1 MPERIGGHE
10 IVGSLG
16 KGPRG
21 VVHLGRESDDAPQV
35 VVKTL
40 SVDPAA
46 DPGFAERLRDVTRV
60 SSSYVARTIAA
71 GVEDGRPYVIRE
83 HVEGRSL
90 AEAVA
95 ADGPLS
101 GVALDRVAVGM
112 LTALTAVHVAGF
124 AHRGLTPSNVILT
137 ADGPRITDVELGE
150 PAGELGYRAPE
161 QLSGLQYG
169 PYADVFSWAAT
180 VVFAAT
186 GAAPFEHDKDSVL
199 SGEPRI
205 GELPEPLRQVV
216 VAALAKE
223 VTGRPTA
230 YVALLRLL
238 GDANAPMP
246 GAAVRGVPVPPPG
259 AGDPAPTLLD
269 GVPLPPPPAQP
280 GPGGQAPLILPIQLA
295 IEGAQV
301 PQLPDAP
308 IPPPPQGPMAGF
320 GPMPQNPMPQNP
332 MPQNPMPQNPMP
344 QNPMPQ
350 NPMPQNP
357 MPQNPMAPGPMG
369 QGPMAPGPMGD
380 GPVPPGPVWGP
391 PPMGEGP
398 APHGMPPA
406 PMGPGPMG
414 PDGMEPAPM
423 GQDGV
428 PPQAGVVVPPQQGA
442 IVPPQQGPG
451 HHEPPMWGPPPVVNH
466 QHQQHPPHLLH
477 RQGDGQPR
485 KPFPIGLVAGVTAVV
500 LLSGLGLWG
509 ASQYSDKVTFAPAAA
524 ASSSPSP
531 DNAAAHA
538 QGTAPATQPQTEV
551 TAPWATTTPSP
562 DDSGVGPMVLPTEGP
577 TGGAEVPVLTTVPT
591 PPAVTQ
597 QPVPVPVPTVTVQAT
612 KSRTPKSTPTAKPS
626 KTAKAKPTATVT
638 KTVEPTKKATPTP
651 TKTTKEPEPEPTP
664 TRTTQ
669 KPTPTKTTQK
679 PQPTKTTSPPKPNPY
694 TATQVCGSGFSVQR
708 SSSFSGGTTYQL
720 WNNSTGQN
728 CVVTLKSGANVGKS
742 TPVSATLEVQGGG
755 SQTDSGSYEYY
766 AGPVKLPAKG
776 KCVRYSGSAGSGS
789 TSAPWGNCG

>member
-1 MPERIGGHE
+1 MAENDSPKPERIGGHE
-10 IVGSLG
+10 IVGRLG
-16 KGPRG
+16 EGPRG
-21 VVHLGRESDDAPQV
+21 VVHLGRESGESPQV

-40 SVDPAA
+40 NVDPET
-46 DPGFAERLRDVTRV
+46 DPGFAERLRNVTRV

-101 GVALDRVAVGM
+101 GDALDRVAVGM

-124 AHRGLTPSNVILT
+124 AHRALTPSNVILT
-137 ADGPRITDVELGE
+137 ADGPRVTDVELGE
-150 PAGELGYRAPE
+150 PAGELGFRAPE
-161 QLSGLQYG
+161 QLAGLQYG

-186 GAAPFEHDKDSVL
+186 GAAPFEHDKESVL
-199 SGEPRI
+199 NGEPEV

-246 GAAVRGVPVPPPG
+246 APAIQGVPVPPPG
-259 AGDPAPTLLD
+259 PGPGDLAPTLLD
-269 GVPLPPPPAQP
+269 GVPVPPRGGQPDSGPVPP
-280 GPGGQAPLILPIQLA
+280 PGGQAPLILPIQLS

-301 PQLPDAP
+301 PQLPDGPMHPQGPAHP
-308 IPPPPQGPMAGF
+308 NGPVHLNGPVHPQGPMAAGP
-320 GPMPQNPMPQNP
+320 GPMVPGPV
-332 MPQNPMPQNPMP
+332 
-344 QNPMPQ
+344 
-350 NPMPQNP
+350 
-357 MPQNPMAPGPMG
+357 AGPGPMG
-369 QGPMAPGPMGD
+369 EGPMPPGAMTSGPMGE
-380 GPVPPGPVWGP
+380 GAMPPAPMWGP

-398 APHGMPPA
+398 APHGMPPV
-406 PMGPGPMG
+406 PMGPGVPMPGPMG
-414 PDGMEPAPM
+414 PDGMGPGP
-423 GQDGV
+423 DGV
-428 PPQAGVVVPPQQGA
+428 PPQHGA
-442 IVPPQQGPG
+442 IVPPQMAPGQMAPG
-451 HHEPPMWGPPPVVNH
+451 HQEAQMWGPPPMADQ
-466 QHQQHPPHLLH
+466 QHPPQHPPHLLH
-477 RQGDGQPR
+477 RQADSQPR

-524 ASSSPSP
+524 ASSSPSAG
-531 DNAAAHA
+531 NAAAHG

-562 DDSGVGPMVLPTEGP
+562 DDSGVGPMVLPSQDP
-577 TGGAEVPVLTTVPT
+577 TSAAEVPVLTTVPT
-591 PPAVTQ
+591 PPPAVTQ
-597 QPVPVPVPTVTVQAT
+597 QPVPVPTVTVTPT
-612 KSRTPKSTPTAKPS
+612 KTRTPKSTPTAKPS
-626 KTAKAKPTATVT
+626 QTAKAKPTATVT
-638 KTVEPTKKATPTP
+638 KTVEPTKKPTPTP
-651 TKTTKEPEPEPTP
+651 TKTTKEPEPEQP
-664 TRTTQ
+664 Q
-669 KPTPTKTTQK
+669 PTPTKTTQK

-694 TATQVCGSGFSVQR
+694 SATQVCGSGFVVQR

-720 WNNSTGQN
+720 WNNGTGQN

-742 TPVSATLEVQGGG
+742 TPVSATLEVQGGA
-755 SQTDSGSYEYY
+755 SQTDSGNYEYY

>member
-1 MPERIGGHE
+1 MAEKDLPQPERIGGHE
-10 IVGSLG
+10 LIGRLG
-16 KGPRG
+16 EGPRG
-21 VVHLGRESDDAPQV
+21 VVHLGRESADAPQV

-40 SVDPAA
+40 TIDPAA
-46 DPGFAERLRDVTRV
+46 DPRFAERLRDVTRV

-71 GVEDGRPYVIRE
+71 GVENGRPYVIRE

-101 GVALDRVAVGM
+101 GDALDRVAVGM

-137 ADGPRITDVELGE
+137 ADGPRITDMELGE

-161 QLSGLQYG
+161 QLNGLQYG

-186 GAAPFEHDKDSVL
+186 GAAPFEHDEHSVL
-199 SGEPRI
+199 HGEPRI

-216 VAALAKE
+216 VAALAKD

-238 GDANAPMP
+238 GDANAPIP
-246 GAAVRGVPVPPPG
+246 AQPVQGVPVPPPG
-259 AGDPAPTLLD
+259 DAGVTLLD
-269 GVPLPPPPAQP
+269 GVPVPPQAGPPGAGP
-280 GPGGQAPLILPIQLA
+280 VPPPGGQPPLILPIQLA

-301 PQLPDAP
+301 PQMPD
-308 IPPPPQGPMAGF
+308 
-320 GPMPQNPMPQNP
+320 GPMPSHG
-332 MPQNPMPQNPMP
+332 
-344 QNPMPQ
+344 
-350 NPMPQNP
+350 
-357 MPQNPMAPGPMG
+357 PGPMPPPG
-369 QGPMAPGPMGD
+369 PQPPMGGAPMPPGPMWGPPPMGD
-380 GPVPPGPVWGP
+380 GAVPHGMPPMSEGPAPYGM

-398 APHGMPPA
+398 APHGMPPMGDGVVPHGMPPV
-406 PMGPGPMG
+406 PMGPGTPVPGPMG
-414 PDGMEPAPM
+414 HDGM
-423 GQDGV
+423 
-428 PPQAGVVVPPQQGA
+428 PPHQGA
-442 IVPPQQGPG
+442 IVPSPMGPG
-451 HHEPPMWGPPPVVNH
+451 HHEPPMWGPPPMADQ
-466 QHQQHPPHLLH
+466 QHQPQHPPHLLH
-477 RQGDGQPR
+477 RQGDNQPR

-509 ASQYSDKVTFAPAAA
+509 ASQYSDRVTFEPVAA
-524 ASSSPSP
+524 ASGSPSP
-531 DNAAAHA
+531 GNAAAQG

-551 TAPWATTTPSP
+551 TAPWAATTPSP
-562 DDSGVGPMVLPTEGP
+562 DDNGVGPMVLPTEGP
-577 TGGAEVPVLTTVPT
+577 TGSADVPVLTTVPT
-591 PPAVTQ
+591 PPPAVTQ
-597 QPVPVPVPTVTVQAT
+597 QPVPVPTVTAQPTQT
-612 KSRTPKSTPTAKPS
+612 KAPTAKPS

-638 KTVEPTKKATPTP
+638 KTVPPSKKATPTP
-651 TKTTKEPEPEPTP
+651 TKTTKEPTRAPSPTP
-664 TRTTQ
+664 TPTKTTA
-669 KPTPTKTTQK
+669 KPTPTKTTAK
-679 PQPTKTTSPPKPNPY
+679 PTPTKTTAKPTPTKTTSPPKTNPY
-694 TATQVCGSGFSVQR
+694 SATQVCGSGFSVQR

-789 TSAPWGNCG
+789 TSAGWANCG

>member
-1 MPERIGGHE
+1 MAENDSPQPERIGGHE
-10 IVGSLG
+10 IIGRLG
-16 KGPRG
+16 EGPRG
-21 VVHLGRESDDAPQV
+21 VVHLGRESADAPQV

-40 SVDPAA
+40 TIDLAA
-46 DPGFAERLRDVTRV
+46 DPGFAERLREVTRV

-101 GVALDRVAVGM
+101 GDALDRVAVGM

-137 ADGPRITDVELGE
+137 ADGPRITDMELGE

-161 QLSGLQYG
+161 QLGGLQYG

-186 GAAPFEHDKDSVL
+186 GAAPFEHDEQSVL
-199 SGEPRI
+199 HGEPAI

-216 VAALAKE
+216 VAALAKD

-238 GDANAPMP
+238 GDANAPIP
-246 GAAVRGVPVPPPG
+246 AQAVQGVPVPPPG
-259 AGDPAPTLLD
+259 SGDAAITLLD
-269 GVPLPPPPAQP
+269 GVAVPPQAGPPGAGP
-280 GPGGQAPLILPIQLA
+280 VPPPGGQPPLILPIQLA

-301 PQLPDAP
+301 PQLPDGPMQPHGPGPAHP
-308 IPPPPQGPMAGF
+308 HGPMAQ
-320 GPMPQNPMPQNP
+320 P
-332 MPQNPMPQNPMP
+332 
-344 QNPMPQ
+344 
-350 NPMPQNP
+350 
-357 MPQNPMAPGPMG
+357 PMG
-369 QGPMAPGPMGD
+369 GAPMG
-380 GPVPPGPVWGP
+380 GAPMPPGPAWGP
-391 PPMGEGP
+391 PPMGDGP
-398 APHGMPPA
+398 APHGIPPV
-406 PMGPGPMG
+406 PMGH
-414 PDGMEPAPM
+414 DG
-423 GQDGV
+423 
-428 PPQAGVVVPPQQGA
+428 VPPQQGA
-442 IVPPQQGPG
+442 IVPSPMGPG
-451 HHEPPMWGPPPVVNH
+451 HHEAPMWGPPPMAD
-466 QHQQHPPHLLH
+466 QHQPQHPPHLLH
-477 RQGDGQPR
+477 RQGDNQPR

-509 ASQYSDKVTFAPAAA
+509 ASQYSDRVTFEPVAA
-524 ASSSPSP
+524 ASGSPSP
-531 DNAAAHA
+531 GNAAAQG

-551 TAPWATTTPSP
+551 TAPWAATTPSP
-562 DDSGVGPMVLPTEGP
+562 DDNGVGPMVLPTEGP
-577 TGGAEVPVLTTVPT
+577 TDSADVPVLTTVPT
-591 PPAVTQ
+591 PPPAVTQ
-597 QPVPVPVPTVTVQAT
+597 QPVPVPTVTAQPTQA
-612 KSRTPKSTPTAKPS
+612 KATPTAKPS

-638 KTVEPTKKATPTP
+638 KTVPPSKKATPTP
-651 TKTTKEPEPEPTP
+651 AKTTKEPTREPEPTP
-664 TRTTQ
+664 TKTTA
-669 KPTPTKTTQK
+669 KPTPTKTTAK
-679 PQPTKTTSPPKPNPY
+679 PTPTKTTAKPTPTKTTSPPKTNPY
-694 TATQVCGSGFSVQR
+694 SATQVCGSGFSVQR

-789 TSAPWGNCG
+789 TSAAWGNCG